1 MKVGIFYEYT
11 RNGRKETAEVATE
24 APSVADGQAKFERSY
39 KGRFDRVLSTREIKR
54 PPRV

>member
-1 MKVGIFYEYT
+1 MKVAIFYEYT

-24 APSVADGQAKFERSY
+24 APSVADGQAKFERTY
-39 KGRFDRVLSTREIKR
+39 KGRFDRVLSTRELKR